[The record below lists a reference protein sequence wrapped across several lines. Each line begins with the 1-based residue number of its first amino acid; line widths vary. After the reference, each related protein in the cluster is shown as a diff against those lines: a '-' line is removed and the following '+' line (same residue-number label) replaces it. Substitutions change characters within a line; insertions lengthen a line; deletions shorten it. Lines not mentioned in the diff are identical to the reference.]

1 MRKRYYLLISIIL
14 VLATLWVFY
23 FSGWEQILINLI
35 LINAIIYFV
44 RKPLISLAAYIFK
57 SRFYRLMISIAING
71 VLSVFLLWVLFVISA
86 ELFIALIS
94 FMIIAISLNFRSI
107 INNIASGGL
116 LLMSEQFDIGD
127 LIETNN
133 TQGIVKEITLNYV
146 RIREFDGVDLVLPNS
161 KVYGSTIIKFTH
173 DKFMV
178 FKPLEKEEFEN
189 QKYYRRYLKTFNKIL
204 AAKIKITKYVKQM
217 EILGNMDPEN
227 LEEHLFKVFDKYK
240 PIFGKRPGY
249 SFDTTRSGRFRIN
262 FYIISEKPHL
272 VVNYIDAFLRD
283 LVYELYSDEIF
294 LGWEEYKQE
303 FLQDIDYEK
312 KEGTS

>member
-1 MRKRYYLLISIIL
+1 MKKRYYLLISIIL
-14 VLATLWVFY
+14 VLVTLWVFY

-44 RKPLISLAAYIFK
+44 RKPLISLSAYIFK
-57 SRFYRLMISIAING
+57 RRFYRLMISIAING

-94 FMIIAISLNFRSI
+94 FMIIAIALNFRKI

-146 RIREFDGVDLVLPNS
+146 KIREFDGVDLVLPNS

-173 DKFMV
+173 AKFMV

-189 QKYYRRYLKTFNKIL
+189 KKYYRRYLKTLNKIL

-249 SFDTTRSGRFRIN
+249 SFDTTRSGRLRIN

>member
-14 VLATLWVFY
+14 VLLALWVFY
-23 FSGWEQILINLI
+23 FSGWELILINLI

-57 SRFYRLMISIAING
+57 RRFYRAMISIAIDA

-94 FMIIAISLNFRSI
+94 FLIIAISLNFRNI

-133 TQGIVKEITLNYV
+133 TQGIVKEINLNYV
-146 RIREFDGVDLVLPNS
+146 KIREFDGVDLVLPNRN
-161 KVYGSTIIKFTH
+161 VYGSTIIKFTH
-173 DKFMV
+173 SKFMV
-178 FKPLEKEEFEN
+178 FKPLEKEEFEAR
-189 QKYYRRYLKTFNKIL
+189 KYYRRYLKTINKIL

-217 EILGNMDPEN
+217 EILGSMDPETF
-227 LEEHLFKVFDKYK
+227 EEHLFKVFDKYK

-303 FLQDIDYEK
+303 FLHDIDYEK
-312 KEGTS
+312 KEGNS

>member
-1 MRKRYYLLISIIL
+1 MRKRYFLLISIIL
-14 VLATLWVFY
+14 VLVTLWVFY

-57 SRFYRLMISIAING
+57 RRFYRLMISIAING

-94 FMIIAISLNFRSI
+94 FMIIAISLNFRNI

-146 RIREFDGVDLVLPNS
+146 KIREFDGVDLVLPNS

-173 DKFMV
+173 GKFMV
-178 FKPLEKEEFEN
+178 FKPQEKEEFEN

-249 SFDTTRSGRFRIN
+249 SFDTTRSGRVRIN